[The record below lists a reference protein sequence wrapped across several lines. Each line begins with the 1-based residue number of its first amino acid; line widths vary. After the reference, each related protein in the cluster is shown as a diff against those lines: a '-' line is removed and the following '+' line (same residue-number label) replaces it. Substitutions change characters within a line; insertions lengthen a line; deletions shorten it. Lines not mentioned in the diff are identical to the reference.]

1 MIDPLPGDIFRKAQV
16 LNNTYEIEGILGRGG
31 TGEVYRASNRI
42 TGRVVALKAL
52 KRELS
57 GNAGYLELMKR
68 EEEMRNIS
76 HDAVVRYTDCSQ
88 TADGHVYLV
97 MDYVAG
103 TPLSEW
109 LERGGASPRD
119 LLVVAHRVAEGLV
132 ATHER
137 KIVHRDLSPDNI
149 ILRDGRPEE
158 AVIIDFGI
166 AKDSKTGARTIVGKE
181 FAGKYEYAAPEQ
193 LHGQAEPRS
202 DLYALGASLL
212 ATFRGRIPDVGTS
225 PGEVVRHKE
234 RRLDTSGVPEPLKS
248 LIDDL
253 TRPDPAQRPP
263 SAAAVVNEIGRLLQP
278 GLAKARRETGHQAR
292 PRWQPWLAILP
303 LVALAA
309 IAGFWFF
316 GVFEHLSPTALP
328 IATPYKLTAGVDA
341 QSRPM
346 LAGFAP
352 DAEQQQ
358 AILST
363 FNRTVGLPPPNGALT
378 LAQGA
383 PSERWAQDI
392 DALFKAAAPL
402 VEWKL
407 EVADRTAR
415 LTGLAADKA
424 AREDAVTRFD
434 AAAKSTG
441 YQSIVRIAAG
451 PRDLSPDQLKPLLV
465 PLQTCGPLLVQPPAS
480 GSFPLG
486 STLVVRGN
494 VASGDDVEALKKTLA
509 PRVGDREL
517 RFDATVLNSQLCVV
531 QELLP
536 DAPQGQMSIVLGYG
550 DRTEPN
556 MAGVYSVGDNP
567 VIDVIAPASL
577 DKGYLWVVIA
587 DVTGNLFNVLPNIKR
602 PDHALARIGSVSGG
616 MRTIRVAYPAAEG
629 AADPSKLSFSVDAT
643 FGRSLIIVMQTDQPL
658 FPQLRPT
665 TESTKSFAE
674 DLRAAIA
681 NGHLS
686 ILSMSTRLI
695 DTRN

>member
-1 MIDPLPGDIFRKAQV
+1 MIDPLPGDIFRKGQV
-16 LNNTYEIEGILGRGG
+16 LNNTYEIEGVLGRGG

-57 GNAGYLELMKR
+57 ANAGYLELMKR

-88 TADGHVYLV
+88 TGDGHVYLV

-109 LERGGASPRD
+109 LERGEASPRD

-166 AKDSKTGARTIVGKE
+166 AKDSSTGARTIVGKE

-234 RRLDTSGVPEPLKS
+234 RRLDTAGVPEPLKT

-263 SAAAVVNEIGRLLQP
+263 SAAAVIKEIGRLLQP
-278 GLAKARRETGHQAR
+278 GHAKARQDGRDTK
-292 PRWQPWLAILP
+292 PRWRPWLAILP
-303 LVALAA
+303 LAALAVLA
-309 IAGFWFF
+309 ALWFL
-316 GVFEHLSPTALP
+316 GAFEGLSPKALP
-328 IATPYKLTAGVDA
+328 IATPYKLTAGVDGQGRA
-341 QSRPM
+341 T

-352 DAEQQQ
+352 DTGQQE
-358 AILST
+358 AILAN
-363 FNRTVGLPPPNGALT
+363 FARTVGLPPPNDALT

-383 PSERWAQDI
+383 PSEKWAQDI
-392 DALFKAAAPL
+392 DSFFAAAIPL
-402 VEWKL
+402 DEWKL
-407 EVADRTAR
+407 EVADRTVR
-415 LTGLAADKA
+415 LTGLAPDTAG
-424 AREDAVTRFD
+424 REAAVTRFN
-434 AAAKSTG
+434 AAAKAAG
-441 YQSIVRIAAG
+441 YQPITRIAAG
-451 PRDLSPDQLKPLLV
+451 PRDLSPDQLKPLIV
-465 PLQTCGPLLVQPPAS
+465 PLQTCGPLLVQPPES
-480 GSFPLG
+480 GTFPLG
-486 STLVVRGN
+486 STISVRGN
-494 VASGDDVEALKKTLA
+494 VASSSDIEALQQTLA
-509 PRVGDREL
+509 PHVGDREL

-550 DRTEPN
+550 DRSEPN
-556 MAGVYSVGDNP
+556 MSGIYSVGDNP
-567 VIDVIAPASL
+567 VIDVLVPATL
-577 DKGYLWVVIA
+577 EKGYLWVAIA

-602 PDHALARIGSVSGG
+602 PDHALAQIGTVSGG
-616 MRTIRVAYPAAEG
+616 MRSIRVAYPTAEG
-629 AADPSKLSFSVDAT
+629 AADPAKLSFAVDAT

-674 DLRAAIA
+674 DLRAVIA
-681 NGHLS
+681 AGHVS
-686 ILSMSTRLI
+686 ILSMTTRLI